1 MSEFKFDRLM
11 QLKRDVINTV
21 TDVIA
26 NSNTDADLK
35 TVRINH
41 MADLISVCDDCETL
55 LDVYFYIQDVKFGL
69 KP

>member
-11 QLKRDVINTV
+11 QLKRDAINAV
-21 TDVIA
+21 ADVIA
-26 NSNTDADLK
+26 NSNTNEDLK
-35 TVRINH
+35 IVRINH

-55 LDVYFYIQDVKFGL
+55 LDVYLYIQDVKFGL